1 MSRKPERKDDDLEEP
16 EELNYQEPA
25 KFNRC
30 YDFANPDEG
39 SEHLIPRCYFENTS
53 KEELVLEH
61 VLEYENQFKVIY
73 DPMRALYL
81 APKNEKNKRKF
92 ICTTLR
98 PTKLPFVQLYEWD
111 KCAKFV
117 SDYLEYEELDKPNEF
132 PAQIPSPKNVI
143 DWQAGDSFDFSI
155 VLCSLLIGVGYE
167 AYVVY
172 GTAPKRITT
181 KDESRM
187 ECPFD
192 SKIDDPESSD
202 DEYKDADESKMKKPV
217 IDTLK
222 KVDDFDVNIKPTPVS
237 QYDIEQAAKAKA
249 AEDAAIRKE
258 NEITDDEPDYEKV
271 DEYGRTRIHAWVLIK
286 PSRGLDTA
294 FFIEPSTGRRY
305 EINECPY
312 YSVDALFSNKNFW
325 INLSVDR
332 EIKDINFD
340 FESDNTGE
348 WEYVMMTSEDKK
360 GDDEEGSEAED
371 NGDDDAGAGGGDEEV
386 LDMPPPWSPKL
397 MVSKE
402 KFGEVCPK
410 GAKCLFY
417 SKCKVEFFSDCK
429 EVDGLVRRTT
439 LYEDYKKLIIKEI
452 RSEFRNRRD
461 KLVMRRRFPY
471 KFKTIEHYDSIKD
484 TYWRKLIQVDDR
496 LRKTYYYH
504 HRRDNLIYRCE
515 VVGKKIFERFK
526 NHPEKLTYRSVS
538 FTSESNDQ
546 QLNTIEDKNYL
557 QPI

>member
-1 MSRKPERKDDDLEEP
+1 MRRDAGAAETWIGNVEP
-16 EELNYQEPA
+16 QCLKKA
-25 KFNRC
+25 
-30 YDFANPDEG
+30 
-39 SEHLIPRCYFENTS
+39 
-53 KEELVLEH
+53 
-61 VLEYENQFKVIY
+61 
-73 DPMRALYL
+73 RA
-81 APKNEKNKRKF
+81 F
-92 ICTTLR
+92 I
-98 PTKLPFVQLYEWD
+98 TKLEMLTD
-111 KCAKFV
+111 LCI
-117 SDYLEYEELDKPNEF
+117 SRPNR
-132 PAQIPSPKNVI
+132 
-143 DWQAGDSFDFSI
+143 
-155 VLCSLLIGVGYE
+155 
-167 AYVVY
+167 VV
-172 GTAPKRITT
+172 
-181 KDESRM
+181 D
-187 ECPFD
+187 
-192 SKIDDPESSD
+192 
-202 DEYKDADESKMKKPV
+202 
-217 IDTLK
+217 
-222 KVDDFDVNIKPTPVS
+222 VDDK
-237 QYDIEQAAKAKA
+237 KK
-249 AEDAAIRKE
+249 K
-258 NEITDDEPDYEKV
+258 
-271 DEYGRTRIHAWVLIK
+271 
-286 PSRGLDTA
+286 
-294 FFIEPSTGRRY
+294 
-305 EINECPY
+305 
-312 YSVDALFSNKNFW
+312 
-325 INLSVDR
+325 
-332 EIKDINFD
+332 
-340 FESDNTGE
+340 
-348 WEYVMMTSEDKK
+348 KK

-557 QPI
+557 QPIQYKITKMTQHFELDSNRPAEE